1 MKREKKE
8 YKGGYYLNKKYV
20 YLLAFAHLS
29 NDITAG
35 ALPAILPFFV
45 SEYGLDYSAAAG
57 LIFASSFLSSVV
69 QPAFGWLADKKS
81 RSWYMSLGILLSG
94 VFMGLSGL
102 FENYWVIFALIT
114 ISGIGSAI
122 FHPEATRMV
131 NKVSGAKRG
140 TALSIFSVGGNGG
153 FAVGPVIAVAAIT
166 AFGIKGITVFGVVAV
181 VMALILMWLVPKM
194 KREIIRTE
202 LSENKDSITYA
213 KQVNASK
220 NDWNAFAH
228 LTLLIICSSTVSCG
242 LRSFIPLYWVDVL
255 GLSAAAAGSALTLL
269 FSLGVV
275 MTLIGGLMADR
286 FGYLRIVR
294 MSYVLLAPIVGIFS
308 MTSSS
313 LTAYLLMIPM
323 GLAMFS
329 PFSSVVVLG
338 QSYLSRNIGFASG
351 VTMGLSVSVGGIM
364 VPFIGRFADN
374 YGLVATM
381 QLMTIIA
388 VVAALAS
395 FFLPNPDEQGVKV

>member
-1 MKREKKE
+1 
-8 YKGGYYLNKKYV
+8 LNKKYV
-20 YLLAFAHLS
+20 YLLSLAHLS
-29 NDITAG
+29 NDITGG

-45 SEYGLDYSAAAG
+45 AEYGLDYSAAAG
-57 LIFASSFLSSVV
+57 LIFASSFLASVV
-69 QPAFGWLADKKS
+69 QPAVGWFADKKS
-81 RSWYMSLGILLSG
+81 SSWYMSLGILMSG

-102 FENYWVIFALIT
+102 FQNYWIIFALIT

-131 NKVSGAKRG
+131 NKVSGEKRG

-153 FAVGPVIAVAAIT
+153 FAVGPVVAVAVIT
-166 AFGIKGITVFGVVAV
+166 AFGIKGITIFAFIAII
-181 VMALILMWLVPKM
+181 MAFVLMWLVPKM
-194 KREIIRTE
+194 KREIIRADI
-202 LSENKDSITYA
+202 SEKAATQFSNNKENNYD
-213 KQVNASK
+213 

-228 LTLLIICSSTVSCG
+228 LTLLIICSSIVSCG

-255 GLSAAAAGSALTLL
+255 GRSAAAAGSALTLL

-286 FGYLRIVR
+286 FGYLKIVR
-294 MSYVLLAPIVGIFS
+294 MSYVLLAPIVGMLS
-308 MTSSS
+308 MT
-313 LTAYLLMIPM
+313 TNHVAAYFLMVPM
-323 GLAMFS
+323 GLAMFA

-351 VTMGLSVSVGGIM
+351 VTMGLSISIGGIM
-364 VPFIGRFADN
+364 VPLIGKFADS

-381 QLMTIIA
+381 QLMTGIA
-388 VVAALAS
+388 VVAAIAS
-395 FFLPNPDEQGVKV
+395 FFLPQPKEHYIKA

>member
-1 MKREKKE
+1 M
-8 YKGGYYLNKKYV
+8 NKKYV
-20 YLLAFAHLS
+20 YLLSLAHLS
-29 NDITAG
+29 NDITGG

-45 SEYGLDYSAAAG
+45 EAYGLDYSSAAG
-57 LIFASSFLSSVV
+57 LIFASSFLASII

-81 RSWYMSLGILLSG
+81 RSWYMSLGILMSG

-102 FENYWVIFALIT
+102 FSNYWLIFALIT

-131 NKVSGAKRG
+131 NKVSGTKRG

-153 FAVGPVIAVAAIT
+153 FALGPVLAVAAIT
-166 AFGIKGITVFGVVAV
+166 AFGIKGITVFGFIGI
-181 VMALILMWLVPKM
+181 VMAFILMWLVPKM
-194 KREIIRTE
+194 KSEIGRAE
-202 LSENKDSITYA
+202 VSEMSA
-213 KQVNASK
+213 KKSFEYKENVYD

-228 LTLLIICSSTVSCG
+228 LTLVIVCSSIVSCG

-286 FGYLRIVR
+286 FGYLKIVR
-294 MSYVLLAPIVGIFS
+294 MSYVLLAPIVGILS
-308 MTSSS
+308 MTTNH

-351 VTMGLSVSVGGIM
+351 VTMGLSVSIGGIM
-364 VPFIGRFADN
+364 VPLIGKFADS
-374 YGLVATM
+374 YGLVTTM
-381 QLMTIIA
+381 QLLAGIA
-388 VVAALAS
+388 VIAAAAS
-395 FFLPNPDEQGVKV
+395 FFLPQPKEHYAKA

>member
-1 MKREKKE
+1 M
-8 YKGGYYLNKKYV
+8 NKKYV
-20 YLLAFAHLS
+20 YLLSLAHLS
-29 NDITAG
+29 NDITGG

-45 SEYGLDYSAAAG
+45 AEYGLDYSAAAG
-57 LIFASSFLSSVV
+57 LIFASSFLASVI
-69 QPAFGWLADKKS
+69 QPAVGWLADKKS
-81 RSWYMSLGILLSG
+81 RSWYMSLGILMSG

-102 FENYWVIFALIT
+102 FSNYWVIFSLIT

-131 NKVSGAKRG
+131 NKVSGEKRG

-153 FAVGPVIAVAAIT
+153 FAVGPVVAVAVIT
-166 AFGIKGITVFGVVAV
+166 AFGIKGITIFGFIAII
-181 VMALILMWLVPKM
+181 MAFILMWIVPKM
-194 KREIIRTE
+194 KGEIVRADTSAKTTAQ
-202 LSENKDSITYA
+202 LSNHKENNYD
-213 KQVNASK
+213 

-228 LTLLIICSSTVSCG
+228 LTLLIVCSSIVSCG

-255 GLSAAAAGSALTLL
+255 GRSAAAAGSALTLL

-286 FGYLRIVR
+286 FGYLKIVR
-294 MSYVLLAPIVGIFS
+294 MSYVLLAPIVGLLS
-308 MTSSS
+308 MTTNH
-313 LTAYLLMIPM
+313 LTAYLLMVPM
-323 GLAMFS
+323 GLAMFA

-351 VTMGLSVSVGGIM
+351 VTMGLSISIGGIM
-364 VPFIGRFADN
+364 VPLIGKFADS

-381 QLMTIIA
+381 QLMAGIA
-388 VVAALAS
+388 VVAAAAS
-395 FFLPNPDEQGVKV
+395 FFLPQPKEHCVKN

>member
-1 MKREKKE
+1 
-8 YKGGYYLNKKYV
+8 LNKKYV
-20 YLLAFAHLS
+20 YLLSLAHLS
-29 NDITAG
+29 NDITGG

-45 SEYGLDYSAAAG
+45 AEYGLDYSAAAG
-57 LIFASSFLSSVV
+57 LIFASSFLASVI
-69 QPAFGWLADKKS
+69 QPAVGWLADKKS
-81 RSWYMSLGILLSG
+81 RSWYMSLGILMSG

-102 FENYWVIFALIT
+102 FSNYWVIFSLIT

-131 NKVSGAKRG
+131 NKVSGEKRG

-153 FAVGPVIAVAAIT
+153 FAVGPVVAVAVIT
-166 AFGIKGITVFGVVAV
+166 AFGIKGITIFGFIAII
-181 VMALILMWLVPKM
+181 MAFILMWIVPKM
-194 KREIIRTE
+194 KGEIVRADTSAKTTAQ
-202 LSENKDSITYA
+202 LSNHKENNYD
-213 KQVNASK
+213 

-228 LTLLIICSSTVSCG
+228 LTLLIVCSSIVSCG

-255 GLSAAAAGSALTLL
+255 GRSAAAAGSALTLL

-286 FGYLRIVR
+286 FGYLKIVR
-294 MSYVLLAPIVGIFS
+294 MSYVLLAPIVGLLS
-308 MTSSS
+308 MTTNH
-313 LTAYLLMIPM
+313 LTAYLLMVPM
-323 GLAMFS
+323 GLAMFA

-351 VTMGLSVSVGGIM
+351 VTMGLSISIGGIM
-364 VPFIGRFADN
+364 VPLIGKFADS

-381 QLMTIIA
+381 QLMAGIA
-388 VVAALAS
+388 VVAAAAS
-395 FFLPNPDEQGVKV
+395 FFLPQPKEHCVKN

>member
-1 MKREKKE
+1 MSKN
-8 YKGGYYLNKKYV
+8 KGGYYLNKKYV
-20 YLLAFAHLS
+20 YLLSLAHLS
-29 NDITAG
+29 NDITGG

-45 SEYGLDYSAAAG
+45 AAYGLDYSAAAG
-57 LIFASSFLSSVV
+57 LIFASSFLASVI
-69 QPAFGWLADKKS
+69 QPAVGWLADKKS
-81 RSWYMSLGILLSG
+81 RSWYMSLGILMSG

-102 FENYWVIFALIT
+102 FQNYWVIFALIT

-131 NKVSGAKRG
+131 NKVSGEKRG

-153 FAVGPVIAVAAIT
+153 FAVGPVVAVAVIT
-166 AFGIKGITVFGVVAV
+166 AFGIKGITIFGFIAII
-181 VMALILMWLVPKM
+181 MAFVLMWIVPKM
-194 KREIIRTE
+194 KGEIVRADNE
-202 LSENKDSITYA
+202 EKAAMQFSNHKESNYD
-213 KQVNASK
+213 

-228 LTLLIICSSTVSCG
+228 LTLVIVCSSIVSCG

-255 GLSAAAAGSALTLL
+255 GRSAAAAGSALTLL

-286 FGYLRIVR
+286 FGYLKIVR
-294 MSYVLLAPIVGIFS
+294 MSYVLLAPIVGLLS
-308 MTSSS
+308 MTTNH
-313 LTAYLLMIPM
+313 LTAYLLMVPM
-323 GLAMFS
+323 GLAMFA

-351 VTMGLSVSVGGIM
+351 VTMGLSISIGGIM
-364 VPFIGRFADN
+364 VPLIGKFADS

-381 QLMTIIA
+381 QLLAGIA
-388 VVAALAS
+388 VVAAAAS
-395 FFLPNPDEQGVKV
+395 FFLPQPKEHYAKV

>member
-1 MKREKKE
+1 V
-8 YKGGYYLNKKYV
+8 NKKYV
-20 YLLAFAHLS
+20 YLLSLAHLS

-45 SEYGLDYSAAAG
+45 AAYGLDYSAAAG
-57 LIFASSFLSSVV
+57 LIFASSFLASII

-81 RSWYMSLGILLSG
+81 RSWYMSLGILMSG

-102 FENYWVIFALIT
+102 FQSYWVIFLLIT

-131 NKVSGAKRG
+131 NKVSGTKRG

-153 FAVGPVIAVAAIT
+153 FALGPVVAVAVIT
-166 AFGIKGITVFGVVAV
+166 TFGIKGITVFGFIAI
-181 VMALILMWLVPKM
+181 VMAFILMWLVPKM
-194 KREIIRTE
+194 KSEIVRAE
-202 LSENKDSITYA
+202 VSEKATMKFPEHKENSYD
-213 KQVNASK
+213 
-220 NDWNAFAH
+220 NDWNSFAH
-228 LTLLIICSSTVSCG
+228 LTLLIVCSSIVICG

-275 MTLIGGLMADR
+275 MTLLGGLMADR
-286 FGYLRIVR
+286 FGYLKIVR
-294 MSYVLLAPIVGIFS
+294 MSYVLLAPIILLLS
-308 MTSSS
+308 MTTNH

-351 VTMGLSVSVGGIM
+351 VTMGLSVSIGGIM
-364 VPFIGRFADN
+364 VPLIGKFADS

-381 QLMTIIA
+381 QLMASIA
-388 VVAALAS
+388 VVAAIAS
-395 FFLPNPDEQGVKV
+395 FFLPEPKEHYAKA